1 MSVIVILWLTWLT
14 FALDQRLHTLMELD
28 SWTNLW
34 KTLLNIFCISPSGR
48 TEAVM
53 CRWCRRREPHLEV
66 GICSEVEIQK
76 LIQWML
82 TSGPGPGD
90 IALHGFHLLEMTEVG
105 LDGWTKISLTMRV
118 TEVHWRL
125 LKPTWRTRA
134 LLPPFHSRCHSH
146 NHRHSEHDWYHYHY
160 HWHHYRW
167 HGYCHGSLGQA
178 CLCCQQAS
186 LGPSV
191 RSAATPWT

>member
-1 MSVIVILWLTWLT
+1 MHFKVYMAGLIYANWSVLHWAISLFSWTQTCSSPIWNHNAICRISAMSVIVILWLTWLT

-48 TEAVM
+48 TEAVK

-118 TEVHWRL
+118 TEVH
-125 LKPTWRTRA
+125 
-134 LLPPFHSRCHSH
+134 
-146 NHRHSEHDWYHYHY
+146 
-160 HWHHYRW
+160 
-167 HGYCHGSLGQA
+167 
-178 CLCCQQAS
+178 
-186 LGPSV
+186 
-191 RSAATPWT
+191 